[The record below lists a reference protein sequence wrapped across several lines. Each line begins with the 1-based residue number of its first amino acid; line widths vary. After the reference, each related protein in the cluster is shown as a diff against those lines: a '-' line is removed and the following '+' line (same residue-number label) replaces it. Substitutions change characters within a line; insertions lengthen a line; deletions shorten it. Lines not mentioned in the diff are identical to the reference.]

1 MWAALIPLLLDWAF
15 RLLVALGV
23 TFASYE
29 GLELLFDYFWQEVI
43 NSLGQTPQDFLG
55 LFNLAGG
62 GEAMNILVGA
72 YTFVIGMK
80 IGSKTVKFVGA
91 GRK

>member
-1 MWAALIPLLLDWAF
+1 MWAALIPVLLDWGF

-43 NSLGQTPQDFLG
+43 NSLGQTPQDFCRRNSR
-55 LFNLAGG
+55 FEN
-62 GEAMNILVGA
+62 
-72 YTFVIGMK
+72 
-80 IGSKTVKFVGA
+80 
-91 GRK
+91 R

>member
-29 GLELLFDYFWQEVI
+29 GLDLLFDYFWQEVI
-43 NSLGQTPQDFLG
+43 NSLGQ
-55 LFNLAGG
+55 NAAGFFR
-62 GEAMNILVGA
+62 
-72 YTFVIGMK
+72 FV
-80 IGSKTVKFVGA
+80 
-91 GRK
+91 